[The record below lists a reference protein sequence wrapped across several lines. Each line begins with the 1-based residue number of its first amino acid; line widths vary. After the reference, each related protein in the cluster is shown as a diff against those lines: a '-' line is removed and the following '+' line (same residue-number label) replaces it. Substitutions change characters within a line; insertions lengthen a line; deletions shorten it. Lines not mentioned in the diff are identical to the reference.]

1 MGPDTMCSEQSR
13 RMAVLHCIR
22 PGETVTPKTARIR
35 VWGYD
40 AVNGT
45 HARTMDDRAARIL
58 RDLAAH
64 GSLRD
69 NGNGTFTRR
78 RRRARR

>member
-13 RMAVLHCIR
+13 RRAVLHRIR
-22 PGETVTPKTARIR
+22 PGETVTPKTVRIR

-40 AVNGT
+40 SVNPT
-45 HARTMDDRAARIL
+45 HARTMDDRAARLL
-58 RDLAAH
+58 RELAER
-64 GSLRD
+64 GSLKD

-78 RRRARR
+78 ARQ